1 MKSKVKKEY
10 VLQYLLNKLNN
21 TTQEVPFIMGLNG
34 MLLYRPIMNENG
46 DFSGEFEMTDPS
58 TYTFERIDRVPVGIL
73 VSNGDY
79 SVIKS
84 QDGLNTIDSSAF
96 NATLS
101 FLVYAE
107 VLEVYQKL
115 MFSMEEFRDKLL
127 GNIDFM
133 RGAEYDY
140 TEDTVFSKYW
150 TVATHCDDFVPGS
163 ELIVNGN
170 RYIEFTLSIDLDVS
184 EDLPYGNQFEWSVA
198 SSVKTWILTD
208 EATFNASQKEKINV
222 NQTGYI
228 TPRPD
233 LFPSALEKELGTVLR
248 ASYRP
253 MPEEVYYAYY
263 IVKYDYKEYERI
275 VPLITSWG
283 SSQSLNGFQL
293 LRNKLLS
300 EDYIKKAQ
308 SIHNVA
314 SSRGWAITF
323 TMLFK
328 DTSNIVIDLFKET
341 YPFKEYMNRPY
352 KVKLVYKKK
361 TFVDNVPQ
369 FVEYAPLGF
378 ETEVIPQD
386 NGTSSVHGDN
396 LSFSLSMSLYWSE

>member
-208 EATFNASQKEKINV
+208 EATFNASQKEKIDV

-300 EDYIKKAQ
+300 EDYLKKAQ

-328 DTSNIVIDLFKET
+328 DTSDIVIDLFKET
-341 YPFKEYMNRPY
+341 YPIKEYMNRPY

>member
-198 SSVKTWILTD
+198 SSVKTWILAD
-208 EATFNASQKEKINV
+208 EATFNASQKEKIDV

>member
-293 LRNKLLS
+293 LRNSLLS
-300 EDYIKKAQ
+300 EDYLKKAQ

-341 YPFKEYMNRPY
+341 YPIKEYMNRPY

>member
-293 LRNKLLS
+293 LRNSLLS
-300 EDYIKKAQ
+300 EDYLKKAQ

-341 YPFKEYMNRPY
+341 YPIKEYMNRPY

-361 TFVDNVPQ
+361 TFVNNVPQ
-369 FVEYAPLGF
+369 FIEYEPLGF

>member
-208 EATFNASQKEKINV
+208 EATFNASQKEKIDV

-253 MPEEVYYAYY
+253 TPEEVYYAYY

>member
-263 IVKYDYKEYERI
+263 IVKYDYKDYERI

-293 LRNKLLS
+293 LRNSLLS
-300 EDYIKKAQ
+300 EDYLKKAQ

-341 YPFKEYMNRPY
+341 YPIKEYMNRPY